1 MLPEF
6 LLTETTVREAGTGPE
21 VPLGEQQGGT
31 LVLTLGITRI
41 IEQESIDLSIWGSTD
56 GSDWGTKPLSTFPQK
71 FYCGTYQIVADLAAH
86 AGIKFLRVK
95 WAVNRWGKG
104 LFSAK
109 QRGDGESPLTIRA
122 GPSVCIALGPDQ
134 QALHNHGPP
143 GRLSSLD
150 RKSV

>member
-1 MLPEF
+1 MLPDF

-21 VPLGEQQGGT
+21 LALGEQQGGT

-56 GSDWGTKPLSTFPQK
+56 GSDWGARPLFTFPQK

-86 AGIKFLRVK
+86 PSVRFLRVK

-104 LFSAK
+104 DSKPLFSIYLFA
-109 QRGDGESPLTIRA
+109 QSL
-122 GPSVCIALGPDQ
+122 
-134 QALHNHGPP
+134 QADLLAVGAA
-143 GRLSSLD
+143 
-150 RKSV
+150 